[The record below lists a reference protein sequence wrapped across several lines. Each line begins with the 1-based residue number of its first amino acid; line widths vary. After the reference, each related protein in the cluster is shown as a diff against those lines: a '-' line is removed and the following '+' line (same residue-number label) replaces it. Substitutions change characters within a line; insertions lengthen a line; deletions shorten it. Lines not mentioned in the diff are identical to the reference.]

1 MTSANRLAIGLCLAL
16 AFWVY
21 SQQVKRGGGPVI
33 PAVIPGRPIVDLGS
47 AAATLSSTDR
57 KALSDAYAIM
67 ARAVKASPADDPVFA
82 TTGCIRDCHRAGLLC
97 VWRGVLGNAAGKYPG
112 LRETLEGLLDQ
123 QIGKDDVLLNPAI
136 QGQVVTLF
144 ENISQSLR

>member
-1 MTSANRLAIGLCLAL
+1 MTSGNRLAICACLAL

-21 SQQVKRGGGPVI
+21 SQQVKRGDPVI
-33 PAVIPGRPIVDLGS
+33 PGVVPARPIVDLGS
-47 AAATLSSTDR
+47 AAAALSATDK
-57 KALSDAYAIM
+57 KALSEAYAIM
-67 ARAVKASPADDPVFA
+67 ARAVKASPAEDPVFD

-97 VWRGVLGNAAGKYPG
+97 VWRGVLGNAPGKYPG

-123 QIGKDDVLLNPAI
+123 QIGKDDVLLNPVI